1 MNIIR
6 LYNDDVESP
15 TRDRTVSGD
24 DTRAGPLFYNNH
36 IIPRADRDL
45 NPDRYQYNNC
55 SNNNNKHKSILRVR
69 SRIAFMFTYVLFDLL
84 YGIDLD

>member
-6 LYNDDVESP
+6 LYSDDDVESP

-36 IIPRADRDL
+36 IIPRADRDR
-45 NPDRYQYNNC
+45 NTDRYQY
-55 SNNNNKHKSILRVR
+55 IL
-69 SRIAFMFTYVLFDLL
+69 
-84 YGIDLD
+84 